1 MLVLVRAL
9 VYASLFISFFLIF
22 LPARILAWAGI
33 SAPTGIGV
41 SQVVGALLA
50 IGGGALAIACVL
62 AFALIG
68 RGTPAPFDPPRRLVV
83 RGPYRWIRN
92 PMYVGAVVALAGAAL
107 FYRSWVLGGFTLAF
121 WLATAAFVLFY
132 EEPVLRRTFGP
143 EYETYRSNVGRWWPR
158 RIAQAEDR

>member
-1 MLVLVRAL
+1 VLVLVRAL

-41 SQVVGALLA
+41 SQVAGALLA
-50 IGGGALAIACVL
+50 ISGGALAIACVL

-92 PMYVGAVVALAGAAL
+92 PMYAGAVVALAGAAL

-132 EEPVLRRTFGP
+132 EEPVLSRTFGP

-158 RIAQAEDR
+158 RVAKAVDR